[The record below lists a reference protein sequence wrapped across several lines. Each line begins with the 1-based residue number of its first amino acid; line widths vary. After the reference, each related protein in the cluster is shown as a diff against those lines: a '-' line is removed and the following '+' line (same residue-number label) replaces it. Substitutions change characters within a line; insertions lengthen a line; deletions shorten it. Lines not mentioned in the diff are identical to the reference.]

1 MFGKLK
7 NEAILTFDIVTQ
19 SPLYIREGNDNSL
32 DPSALKGKYM
42 TIYKD
47 GELEPFIPGTSLKG
61 AFRSRAERALRGDD
75 RACDII
81 NSNECIP
88 NNRDKPRTGE
98 ERYKKSCPICRLFG
112 SNVIKSRVSFSD
124 AYVVDEY
131 KVGQRTC
138 VAIDRITG
146 SAKGTALYS
155 FEYIEDATFKEKIS
169 LQNFE
174 PYQIKLLLCLIEEMN
189 EGFLT
194 LGGLTSKGFGCVK
207 AENLELKIKQYG
219 KEDLSSKNYEFKDYY
234 NIKTVKGFN
243 EISKLV
249 SYVDF
254 TKLKRDGDI
263 DEQTI

>member
-7 NEAILTFDIVTQ
+7 NEAILTLDIVTQ

-32 DPSALKGKYM
+32 DPSAVDGKYM
-42 TIYKD
+42 TTYKD
-47 GELEPFIPGTSLKG
+47 GILEPFIPGTSLKG
-61 AFRSRAERALRGDD
+61 AFRSRAERILRNNG
-75 RACDII
+75 ACDII
-81 NSNECIP
+81 NRRDCIP
-88 NNRDKPRTGE
+88 NNKYKPETGV

-112 SNVIKSRVSFSD
+112 SNVIKSRISFGDAHVSGD
-124 AYVVDEY
+124 Y

-146 SAKGTALYS
+146 ASKNNALYS
-155 FEYIEDATFKEKIS
+155 FEYIENATFKEKIS

-174 PYQIKLLLCLIEEMN
+174 PYQIRLLLLLIEEMN

-207 AENLELKIKQYG
+207 AENLELKIKQYC
-219 KEDLSSKNYEFKDYY
+219 KEDLSAKNYEFKGYY
-234 NIKTVKGFN
+234 NIKTITGFDD
-243 EISKLV
+243 ISKLV
-249 SYVDF
+249 SCVDF
-254 TKLKRDGDI
+254 ENLKRDGDI

>member
-19 SPLYIREGNDNSL
+19 SPLYIREGTDNSL
-32 DPSALKGKYM
+32 DPSAVDGKYM
-42 TIYKD
+42 TTYKD
-47 GELEPFIPGTSLKG
+47 GKLEPFIPGTSLKG
-61 AFRSRAERALRGDD
+61 AFRSRAERVLRNNG
-75 RACDII
+75 ACDII
-81 NSNECIP
+81 NRHECIP
-88 NNRDKPRTGE
+88 NNKLKPRTGQ

-112 SNVIKSRVSFSD
+112 SNVIKSRVSFGD
-124 AYVVDEY
+124 AYVADEY
-131 KVGQRTC
+131 KIGQRTC

-146 SAKGTALYS
+146 SAKGSALYS
-155 FEYIEDATFKEKIS
+155 FEYIEDATFKEKIA

-174 PYQIKLLLCLIEEMN
+174 TYQIKLLLYLIEEMN

-234 NIKTVKGFN
+234 NTKTVKGFD

>member
-1 MFGKLK
+1 MFGELI
-7 NEAILTFDIVTQ
+7 NEGILTFDIITQ
-19 SPLYIREGNDNSL
+19 SPLYLREGNDNSL
-32 DPSALKGKYM
+32 DPSALKGKYI
-42 TIYKD
+42 TTYKD
-47 GELEPFIPGTSLKG
+47 GKLEPFIPGTSLKG
-61 AFRSRAERALRGDD
+61 AFRSRAERVLRNNQ
-75 RACDII
+75 ACDII
-81 NSNECIP
+81 NGKGCVP
-88 NNRDKPRTGE
+88 DQYKKDTGE
-98 ERYKKSCPICRLFG
+98 VRYKKSCPTCRLFG
-112 SNVIKSRVSFSD
+112 SKIIKSRISFGD

-155 FEYIEDATFKEKIS
+155 FEYIEDATFKEKIV

-174 PYQIKLLLCLIEEMN
+174 PYQIKLLLYLIEEMN

-219 KEDLSSKNYEFKDYY
+219 KGNLSSKNYEFKDYY
-234 NIKTVKGFN
+234 NVKTVKGFN

-249 SYVDF
+249 SYVDLK
-254 TKLKRDGDI
+254 KLKMDGDI